1 MVFNKDISGI
11 NNEIEFVNYLNNKK
25 IFELNPMFYS
35 FIEDLFID
43 LNNEY
48 VITCWKNTKPQKTD
62 IFICINNTTK
72 NISIK
77 KGIKNSVHVER
88 ISDFVHFLIENNIDR
103 EIIIE
108 YLKYQYADG
117 TTNGTG
123 KIRLSATE
131 YKKSN
136 QNKIDLINKH
146 FNKKDI
152 IENVVN
158 RFILKGKNSDEEI
171 DAIIYGIVE
180 DFIWIKSKDIKK
192 TIISKKDEYST
203 GVHFSSLT
211 IQPMDRCL
219 NKNVKYNSKRFCV
232 QVKWY
237 NLCDD
242 IIYNMNNKIV
252 D

>member
-35 FIEDLFID
+35 FIKDLFID

-48 VITCWKNTKPQKTD
+48 IITCWKNTKPQKTD

-103 EIIIE
+103 EIIIK

-152 IENVVN
+152 IENAIN

-171 DAIIYGIVE
+171 DAIIYGVVE
-180 DFIWIKSKDIKK
+180 DFILIKSKDIKK

-211 IQPMDRCL
+211 IQPMNRCL
-219 NKNVKYNSKRFCV
+219 NKNIKYNSKRFCV
-232 QVKWY
+232 QVK
-237 NLCDD
+237 
-242 IIYNMNNKIV
+242 
-252 D
+252 

>member
-35 FIEDLFID
+35 FIKDLFID

-48 VITCWKNTKPQKTD
+48 IITCWKNTKPQKTD

-131 YKKSN
+131 YKKSY

-152 IENVVN
+152 IENAIN

-171 DAIIYGIVE
+171 DTIIYEIVE
-180 DFIWIKSKDIKK
+180 DFIWIKSEDIKK
-192 TIISKKDEYST
+192 NNNFKK
-203 GVHFSSLT
+203 
-211 IQPMDRCL
+211 R
-219 NKNVKYNSKRFCV
+219 
-232 QVKWY
+232 
-237 NLCDD
+237 
-242 IIYNMNNKIV
+242 
-252 D
+252 

>member
-1 MVFNKDISGI
+1 M
-11 NNEIEFVNYLNNKK
+11 
-25 IFELNPMFYS
+25 
-35 FIEDLFID
+35 
-43 LNNEY
+43 
-48 VITCWKNTKPQKTD
+48 
-62 IFICINNTTK
+62 
-72 NISIK
+72 
-77 KGIKNSVHVER
+77 
-88 ISDFVHFLIENNIDR
+88 
-103 EIIIE
+103 
-108 YLKYQYADG
+108 KYQYADG

-131 YKKSN
+131 YKKSY

-152 IENVVN
+152 IENAIN

-180 DFIWIKSKDIKK
+180 DFIWIKSEDIKK

-211 IQPMDRCL
+211 IQPMNICL
-219 NKNVKYNSKRFCV
+219 NKNIKYNSKRFCV

>member
-35 FIEDLFID
+35 FIKDLFID

-48 VITCWKNTKPQKTD
+48 IITCWKNTKPQKTD

-77 KGIKNSVHVER
+77 KGIKNSVHLER

-123 KIRLSATE
+123 KIRLSAIE
-131 YKKSN
+131 YKKSY

-152 IENVVN
+152 IENAIN
-158 RFILKGKNSDEEI
+158 RFILKSKNSDEEI

-180 DFIWIKSKDIKK
+180 DFIWIKSEDIKK
-192 TIISKKDEYST
+192 NNNFKK
-203 GVHFSSLT
+203 
-211 IQPMDRCL
+211 R
-219 NKNVKYNSKRFCV
+219 
-232 QVKWY
+232 
-237 NLCDD
+237 
-242 IIYNMNNKIV
+242 
-252 D
+252 

>member
-35 FIEDLFID
+35 FIKDLFID

-48 VITCWKNTKPQKTD
+48 IITCWKNTKPQKTD

-77 KGIKNSVHVER
+77 KGIKNSVHLER

-123 KIRLSATE
+123 KIRLSAIE
-131 YKKSN
+131 YKKSY

-152 IENVVN
+152 IENAIN
-158 RFILKGKNSDEEI
+158 RFILKSKNSDEEI

-180 DFIWIKSKDIKK
+180 DFIWIKSEDIKK

-211 IQPMDRCL
+211 IQPMNRCL
-219 NKNVKYNSKRFCV
+219 NKNIKYNSKRFCV
-232 QVKWY
+232 Q
-237 NLCDD
+237 
-242 IIYNMNNKIV
+242 
-252 D
+252 

>member
-35 FIEDLFID
+35 FIKDLFID

-48 VITCWKNTKPQKTD
+48 IITCWKNTKPQKTD

-131 YKKSN
+131 YKKSY

-152 IENVVN
+152 IENAIN

-180 DFIWIKSKDIKK
+180 DFIWIKSEDIKK
-192 TIISKKDEYST
+192 NNNFKK
-203 GVHFSSLT
+203 
-211 IQPMDRCL
+211 R
-219 NKNVKYNSKRFCV
+219 
-232 QVKWY
+232 
-237 NLCDD
+237 
-242 IIYNMNNKIV
+242 
-252 D
+252 

>member
-1 MVFNKDISGI
+1 
-11 NNEIEFVNYLNNKK
+11 
-25 IFELNPMFYS
+25 MFYS
-35 FIEDLFID
+35 FIKDLFID

-48 VITCWKNTKPQKTD
+48 IITCWKNTKPQKTD

-131 YKKSN
+131 YKKSY

-152 IENVVN
+152 IENAIN

-180 DFIWIKSKDIKK
+180 DFIWIKSENIKK

-211 IQPMDRCL
+211 IQPMNRCL
-219 NKNVKYNSKRFCV
+219 NKNIKYNSKRFCV

>member
-35 FIEDLFID
+35 FIKDLFID

-48 VITCWKNTKPQKTD
+48 IITCWKNTKPQKTD

-131 YKKSN
+131 YKKSY
-136 QNKIDLINKH
+136 QNKIDLINKY

-152 IENVVN
+152 IENAIN

-171 DAIIYGIVE
+171 DTIIYGVVE

-211 IQPMDRCL
+211 IQPMDR
-219 NKNVKYNSKRFCV
+219 F
-232 QVKWY
+232 
-237 NLCDD
+237 
-242 IIYNMNNKIV
+242 
-252 D
+252 

>member
-35 FIEDLFID
+35 FIKDLFID

-48 VITCWKNTKPQKTD
+48 IITC
-62 IFICINNTTK
+62 
-72 NISIK
+72 
-77 KGIKNSVHVER
+77 IKNSVHVER

-152 IENVVN
+152 IENAVN
-158 RFILKGKNSDEEI
+158 RFILKGKNRDEEI
-171 DAIIYGIVE
+171 DAIIYGVVE

>member
-35 FIEDLFID
+35 FIKDLFID

-48 VITCWKNTKPQKTD
+48 IITCWKNTKPQKTY

-88 ISDFVHFLIENNIDR
+88 ISDFVHFLIANNIDK

-108 YLKYQYADG
+108 YLKYQYSDG

-131 YKKSN
+131 YKKSY

-152 IENVVN
+152 IENAIN

-180 DFIWIKSKDIKK
+180 DFIWIKSEDIKK
-192 TIISKKDEYST
+192 TIISKKDEYSI

-211 IQPMDRCL
+211 IQPMNRCL
-219 NKNVKYNSKRFCV
+219 NKNIKDFVFKSNGTICV
-232 QVKWY
+232 MI
-237 NLCDD
+237 LF
-242 IIYNMNNKIV
+242 II
-252 D
+252 

>member
-35 FIEDLFID
+35 FIKDLFID

-48 VITCWKNTKPQKTD
+48 IITCWKNTKPQKTY

-123 KIRLSATE
+123 KIRLSALNT
-131 YKKSN
+131 KN
-136 QNKIDLINKH
+136 HIKIKLI
-146 FNKKDI
+146 
-152 IENVVN
+152 
-158 RFILKGKNSDEEI
+158 
-171 DAIIYGIVE
+171 
-180 DFIWIKSKDIKK
+180 
-192 TIISKKDEYST
+192 
-203 GVHFSSLT
+203 
-211 IQPMDRCL
+211 
-219 NKNVKYNSKRFCV
+219 
-232 QVKWY
+232 
-237 NLCDD
+237 
-242 IIYNMNNKIV
+242 
-252 D
+252 

>member
-35 FIEDLFID
+35 FIKDLFID

-48 VITCWKNTKPQKTD
+48 IITCWKNTKPQKTD

-131 YKKSN
+131 YKKSY

-152 IENVVN
+152 IENAIN

-171 DAIIYGIVE
+171 DAIIYGTVE
-180 DFIWIKSKDIKK
+180 DFIWIKSEDIKK

-211 IQPMDRCL
+211 IQPMNRCL
-219 NKNVKYNSKRFCV
+219 NKNI
-232 QVKWY
+232 
-237 NLCDD
+237 NL
-242 IIYNMNNKIV
+242 INTFKI
-252 D
+252 

>member
-35 FIEDLFID
+35 FIKDLFID

-48 VITCWKNTKPQKTD
+48 IITCWKNTKPQKTD

-77 KGIKNSVHVER
+77 KGIKNSVHLER

-123 KIRLSATE
+123 KIRLSAIE
-131 YKKSN
+131 YKKSY

-152 IENVVN
+152 IENAIN
-158 RFILKGKNSDEEI
+158 RFILKSKNSDEEI

-180 DFIWIKSKDIKK
+180 DFIWIKSEDIKK

-211 IQPMDRCL
+211 IQPMNRCL
-219 NKNVKYNSKRFCV
+219 SKNIKY
-232 QVKWY
+232 
-237 NLCDD
+237 
-242 IIYNMNNKIV
+242 
-252 D
+252 